1 MIAQIDCNAR
11 QHPAYHSAHVINE
24 DSKSFG
30 HSIQQNIT
38 TEPTAKFLVLLDSI
52 LTRTLNCIQKD
63 RKNAEELG
71 YIILVILRLF
81 RVNLHE
87 IVSSKRKLENVFE
100 EEGTASLFSLLCC
113 VHLFCISFSD

>member
-11 QHPAYHSAHVINE
+11 QHPAYHSAYIINE

-38 TEPTAKFLVLLDSI
+38 TEPTAEFLVLLDSI
-52 LTRTLNCIQKD
+52 LTCTLNCIQKD
-63 RKNAEELG
+63 QKNAEELG
-71 YIILVILRLF
+71 YILLIILRLF

-100 EEGTASLFSLLCC
+100 EGYRINLFLE
-113 VHLFCISFSD
+113 